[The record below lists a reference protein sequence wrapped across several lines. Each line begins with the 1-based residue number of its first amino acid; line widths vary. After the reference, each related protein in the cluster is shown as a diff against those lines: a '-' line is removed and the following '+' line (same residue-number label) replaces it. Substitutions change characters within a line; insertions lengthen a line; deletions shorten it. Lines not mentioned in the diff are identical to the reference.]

1 MGNNHKYDPPE
12 KFCLWCE
19 KSLAFKKMQAQV
31 KFCGERCRR
40 DYRKSSGYFREKYLR
55 DKNPHLKKCIICHK
69 SILEVG
75 KRKGASKYCSNSCMY
90 IGTKVRD
97 RSQEYVYFKV
107 KVKDY
112 PEVVRTVDALKR
124 VGLFIE
130 S

>member
-1 MGNNHKYDPPE
+1 
-12 KFCLWCE
+12 
-19 KSLAFKKMQAQV
+19 
-31 KFCGERCRR
+31 
-40 DYRKSSGYFREKYLR
+40 
-55 DKNPHLKKCIICHK
+55 
-69 SILEVG
+69 
-75 KRKGASKYCSNSCMY
+75 MY

-97 RSQEYVYFKV
+97 RNQEFVYFKV